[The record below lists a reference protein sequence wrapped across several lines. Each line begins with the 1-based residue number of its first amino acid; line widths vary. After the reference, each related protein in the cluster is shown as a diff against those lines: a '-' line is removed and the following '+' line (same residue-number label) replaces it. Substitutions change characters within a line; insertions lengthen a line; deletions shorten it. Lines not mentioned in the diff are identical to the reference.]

1 MSYKCKLIDS
11 KKKRHPFRNALL
23 FFLLGFGLSFYLCHY
38 QKLDTYLLPSS
49 DNIASNYN
57 VVHKKQ
63 KKEGIGNAVTIINKK
78 EKNDIV
84 IPVTIDDNGIHVK
97 MKVNGLPIDFILD
110 TGCSDMQMSSAEFN
124 FLIKENLI
132 KTDEDFISHSE
143 IKIANGD
150 KVESDFYNIKS
161 VEIKNNLMRNVVC
174 NVVDNPNAPALLGQ
188 SVLSKLGKITIDY
201 NKKLLIIQKL

>member
-1 MSYKCKLIDS
+1 MSYKYKLIDN
-11 KKKRHPFRNALL
+11 KKKSHTFRNALL
-23 FFLLGFGLSFYLCHY
+23 IFLLACGIPFFLLYVHLYILPDNTIFKSCII
-38 QKLDTYLLPSS
+38 QKWQ
-49 DNIASNYN
+49 
-57 VVHKKQ
+57 KKQ
-63 KKEGIGNAVTIINKK
+63 STDKTLTNINKA
-78 EKNDIV
+78 EKDNV
-84 IPVTIDDNGIHVK
+84 IPVTIDDNGIHLKV
-97 MKVNGLPIDFILD
+97 KVNGLPIDFILD

-143 IKIANGD
+143 TKIANGD
-150 KVESDFYNIKS
+150 KVESDFYNIKT
-161 VEIKNNLMRNVVC
+161 VEIKNNVMSNVIC